1 MTDEQHAAILKIIDQ
16 AIDAGLYLDTIGDE
30 VVIATGMRDI
40 GTDGEVQFIPFEEE

>member
-1 MTDEQHAAILKIIDQ
+1 MTDEKYAEIIKVIEK

-30 VVIATGMRDI
+30 VVIATGMRDV